1 MHDLNAGG
9 RAAGLTHA
17 LWYSIFQAIENER
30 CLDLRYRAT
39 RTGLRDHDPVPNY
52 KVMKQLALRNQ
63 LGLLYRP
70 FIIFALVLIP
80 TLAVFQWL
88 LAMLV
93 SATHSGRA
101 SGATLHIIPTAPVN
115 IGLIEA
121 ALCADPTLKGRSQ
134 DRDSLA
140 LDRLSRELGLSGV
153 LLCIA
158 SHVRLLRHILRTDC
172 RNRTDLLLHSRD
184 AFVLLMLVC
193 YVRRHP
199 THVFATDDHYQR
211 WAFLLSHYCEDFR
224 IVQHG
229 FLDSSIRF
237 PHSFGKVRTV
247 YVRDPIFVPEFATYY
262 RIAESRAFSPVRYLA
277 PNPFSEEGL
286 FLASSFPSIDEEID
300 LVRLVKAHRNVPII
314 VKFHPAHTYDSRKQQ
329 LVALASYVCSGDDHP
344 ACQMFISHNSFMEFA
359 YKACGV
365 PTFSIARLGG
375 PSETAQAIFE
385 LLDQHQGR
393 PVDPISIAPLPPIS
407 QNVK

>member
-1 MHDLNAGG
+1 MLNLNAGG
-9 RAAGLTHA
+9 RAAGQTHA
-17 LWYSIFQAIENER
+17 LWYSIFQAIENEH
-30 CLDLRYRAT
+30 CLDLHYRAT
-39 RTGLRDHDPVPNY
+39 RTGLQDYDSIPNY

-88 LAMLV
+88 LAILV
-93 SATHSGRA
+93 SATLSRRA
-101 SGATLHIIPTAPVN
+101 SSATLHIIPTTPVN
-115 IGLIEA
+115 MGLIEA
-121 ALCADPTLKGRSQ
+121 ALCADPILK
-134 DRDSLA
+134 DHTRD
-140 LDRLSRELGLSGV
+140 LDILRLGRLSRELGLSGV

-158 SHVRLLRHILRTDC
+158 SHVRLLRHILLTNSG
-172 RNRTDLLLHSRD
+172 NRTDLLLHSRD
-184 AFVLLMLVC
+184 AFVLLMLVS
-193 YVRRHP
+193 YAQRHP
-199 THVFATDDHYQR
+199 NHVFATDDHYQR

-229 FLDSSIRF
+229 FLDLSIRF
-237 PHSFGKVRTV
+237 PHSFGVVQTV

-262 RIAESRAFSPVRYLA
+262 QIEESRAFSPVRYLA
-277 PNPFSEEGL
+277 PNPFSESGL

-300 LVRLVKAHRNVPII
+300 FVRILKARRNVPII
-314 VKFHPAHTYDSRKQQ
+314 VKFHPAHAYDARKQQ

-344 ACQMFISHNSFMEFA
+344 ACQMFISNNSFMEFV

-365 PTFSIARLGG
+365 PTFSIAHLGG
-375 PSETAQAIFE
+375 PSEAVQAILM
-385 LLDQHQGR
+385 LLDQHQGC